1 MNKGYE
7 VLNPIN
13 IGLEVSDSFGLDP
26 QDSNG
31 NCTCPNYNCH
41 NCDCSCYDNNC
52 ACNDIDCSTRM
63 VNR

>member
-7 VLNPIN
+7 VLNPSN
-13 IGLEVSDSFGLDP
+13 MSIGTSESFGADP
-26 QDSNG
+26 QDLNF
-31 NCTCPNYNCH
+31 CPIDYNCH
-41 NCDCSCYDNNC
+41 NCDCGCYDNNC